1 MRVRLPPAHF
11 ARRSGKI
18 YLSFGYF
25 LLVGRSF
32 KRKDG
37 ILPCRFDSYAPTR
50 NCEVRQWLR
59 GYGVQALRLVPY
71 ALLAQLGEPV
81 NKDTVVVGSIPTQ
94 SARPYSLKK
103 FICCR
108 GGIGR
113 HGGLKIRW
121 LRAMS
126 VQIRPS
132 ALLVP

>member
-1 MRVRLPPAHF
+1 MASR
-11 ARRSGKI
+11 
-18 YLSFGYF
+18 
-25 LLVGRSF
+25 
-32 KRKDG
+32 
-37 ILPCRFDSYAPTR
+37 
-50 NCEVRQWLR
+50 LR
-59 GYGVQALRLVPY
+59 GTSSKLVPY
-71 ALLAQLGEPV
+71 ALLVQLGEPV
-81 NKDTVVVGSIPTQ
+81 NNTVVVGSNPTQ
-94 SARPYSLKK
+94 SARPYGLKK

>member
-1 MRVRLPPAHF
+1 MR
-11 ARRSGKI
+11 
-18 YLSFGYF
+18 FGWA
-25 LLVGRSF
+25 LQLRDTSSKLVS
-32 KRKDG
+32 
-37 ILPCRFDSYAPTR
+37 
-50 NCEVRQWLR
+50 
-59 GYGVQALRLVPY
+59 Y

-94 SARPYSLKK
+94 SARPYGLKK

-121 LRAMS
+121 RRAMS

>member
-1 MRVRLPPAHF
+1 MR
-11 ARRSGKI
+11 
-18 YLSFGYF
+18 FGWA
-25 LLVGRSF
+25 LQLQDTSLALV
-32 KRKDG
+32 
-37 ILPCRFDSYAPTR
+37 SY
-50 NCEVRQWLR
+50 V
-59 GYGVQALRLVPY
+59 
-71 ALLAQLGEPV
+71 LLAQLGEPV
-81 NKDTVVVGSIPTQ
+81 NKDTVVVGSIPNG
-94 SARPYSLKK
+94 LKK